1 MNVVD
6 MNSIV
11 MIDIENEDEV
21 IRVQEKSGISLYEL
35 AEKYYKS
42 KDGLKAIF
50 ALVNGEGRDLLYR
63 IGKPC
68 TVKFITLRERLARLT
83 YQRTVFFIY
92 LMAVNRILP
101 DTSSV
106 LRYPLNGGIYTQI
119 KNISNLSKDLAYTI
133 EKEMRNIIDANYVL
147 QRQIIRRDEILSD
160 NPPESAD
167 SDLINF
173 VKNCDVQE
181 VFDYSCEGYRARFY
195 DPLLPC
201 TGLIKCFEIVPYEEG
216 IILRVP
222 QFENPEGLP
231 EYRDDVKL
239 FEAFREISKWRKH
252 IGVKYINDLNNR
264 IVEGAYHDIM
274 LVTEAFQE
282 KKIADLAEEIIAKD
296 RRIILIAGPSSSGKT
311 TFAQRLCIQ
320 LRANGKKPLYMGT
333 DDYFLERN
341 QVPKDENGKFDFESL
356 SAVDVELF
364 NKHMNDLL
372 EGKIVDMPV
381 FDFITGSKRYGTRI
395 THAEENQPIV
405 IEGIHALNDEL
416 TKAIDDNYKF
426 RIYISPLTALN
437 IDGYNRIPVTDI
449 RLLRR
454 IARDIRSRGKTAKQT
469 LNEWM
474 SVRDGEIK
482 NIFPYIH
489 RADALFN
496 SAFIYELSVIKPLV
510 EHGLYEINR
519 NDEEYIEA
527 ERLLRILR
535 CVKPITDI
543 NTISNN
549 SIIREFLGGG
559 IWVK

>member
-1 MNVVD
+1 MNVRDVD
-6 MNSIV
+6 SMV
-11 MIDIENEDEV
+11 MIDIENEDGV
-21 IRVQEKSGISLYEL
+21 IRVQEHNGISLYEL
-35 AEKYYKS
+35 AKKYYKS
-42 KDGLKAIF
+42 NDGLEAIF
-50 ALVNGEGRDLLYR
+50 ALVNDEGRDLLYR

-68 TVKFITLRERLARLT
+68 TVKFMTLRERLARLS

-101 DTSSV
+101 TASSV
-106 LRYPLNGGIYTQI
+106 LRYPLNGGIYTQL
-119 KNISNLSKDLAYTI
+119 KDVSNSSKYVVYMI
-133 EKEMRNIIDANYVL
+133 EKEMRNIINSNYML
-147 QRQIIRRDEILSD
+147 NRRIIRRDEILSD
-160 NPPESAD
+160 DPPSCINSE
-167 SDLINF
+167 LIDF
-173 VKNCDVQE
+173 VKKCEVQE
-181 VFDYSCEGYRARFY
+181 IFYYSCEGFSALFY

-201 TGLIKCFEIVPYEEG
+201 TGLISFFEIVPYEEG

-222 QFENPEGLP
+222 QFEKPAGLP

-252 IGVKYINDLNNR
+252 IGVKYISDLNNK
-264 IVEGAYHDIM
+264 IIEGAYHDIM

-282 KKIADLAEEIIAKD
+282 KKIADLAEEIIKKD

-356 SAVDVELF
+356 SAVDVDLF
-364 NKHMNDLL
+364 NHHMNDLL
-372 EGKIVDMPV
+372 GGKVVDMPV
-381 FDFITGSKRYGTRI
+381 FDFITGSKRYGMRI
-395 THAEENQPIV
+395 TRAEENQPIV

-416 TKAIDDNYKF
+416 TKDIDEHYKF

-437 IDGYNRIPVTDI
+437 IDKYNRIPVTDI

-454 IARDIRSRGKTAKQT
+454 IARDIRSRGKTARQT
-469 LNEWM
+469 LDEWL

-482 NIFPYIH
+482 NIFPYID

-510 EHGLYEINR
+510 EHGLHEIKR
-519 NDEEYIEA
+519 NEAEYIEA

-535 CVKPITDI
+535 CVRPITD
-543 NTISNN
+543 TDSISNN